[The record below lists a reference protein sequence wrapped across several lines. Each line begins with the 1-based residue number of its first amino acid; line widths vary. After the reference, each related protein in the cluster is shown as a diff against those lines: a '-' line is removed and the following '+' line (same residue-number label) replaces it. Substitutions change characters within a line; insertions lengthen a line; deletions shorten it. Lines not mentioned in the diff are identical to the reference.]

1 LEENQNILPEKLQN
15 ILSRIISE
23 NWLENYQEIYSIE
36 RFLNR

>member
-15 ILSRIISE
+15 ILPRIISE